1 MTEQY
6 TSHQSDRPE
15 RFYAPV
21 VAGVVAA
28 CAGMLSLAVPYAW
41 QWYVKMAVA
50 AAAMVS
56 AMVAYKERYQV
67 GQTVRRVS
75 LGVSIVVVGLV
86 GLGNATQLVLDG
98 EPVLVVSDEARAHAL
113 VGEMY
118 DDIMAM
124 GVHDELLA
132 IPQPDARARYNDYEP
147 AARDLRKIA
156 NRWVRVDLG
165 SLPDPDLIEIVQ
177 HLKSGATSGAVA
189 LELRYQIITE
199 PDGRA
204 EAAMNDARAAF
215 LSETL
220 AAGAKLRPV
229 AERYRVS
236 LGGEESE

>member
-1 MTEQY
+1 MPEQY
-6 TSHQSDRPE
+6 MPNQSGRPE

-21 VAGVVAA
+21 IVAVAGA
-28 CAGMLSLAVPYAW
+28 CAGMLSFAVPYAW
-41 QWYVKMAVA
+41 QWYVKVAVVV
-50 AAAMVS
+50 VS
-56 AMVAYKERYQV
+56 IASAVVAYKERHQV
-67 GQTVRRVS
+67 GQMMRRVT

-86 GLGNATQLVLDG
+86 GLGNATQLVLDD
-98 EPVLVVSDEARAHAL
+98 EPVLIVSDEARAHAL

-132 IPQPDARARYNDYEP
+132 ISQPDARARYNDYEP

-199 PDGRA
+199 PDDRA
-204 EAAMNDARAAF
+204 EASMNDARAAF
-215 LSETL
+215 LSETV
-220 AAGAKLRPV
+220 AAGAKLRPL

-236 LGGEESE
+236 LGGEELE

>member
-1 MTEQY
+1 MPEQY
-6 TSHQSDRPE
+6 MSHQSDRPE
-15 RFYAPV
+15 RFYAPIV
-21 VAGVVAA
+21 VAVVAA
-28 CAGMLSLAVPYAW
+28 CTGLLSLAVPYTW
-41 QWYVKMAVA
+41 QWYVSAAIVAVLIA
-50 AAAMVS
+50 SIVLAHRERHQVS
-56 AMVAYKERYQV
+56 
-67 GQTVRRVS
+67 QTARRIS

-98 EPVLVVSDEARAHAL
+98 EPVLATSDEARAHAL

-132 IPQPDARARYNDYEP
+132 ISQPDARARYNDYEP

-199 PDGRA
+199 PDDRA

-215 LSETL
+215 LSETV
-220 AAGAKLRPV
+220 AAGAKLRPL
-229 AERYRVS
+229 AERYRVA
-236 LGGEESE
+236 LGGEGLE